1 MNTMASVLK
10 RPNGHYWVQF
20 CDPTKKRQT
29 IRLGK
34 ASRKKADRIKTV
46 VEDLLSGLKL
56 SQAPDDKTLQW
67 LDEAED
73 DIFDKLAAVGLV
85 DDRSTT
91 RLLAFVDEYIVG
103 RKDLKPRTVTKF
115 NATKDY
121 MVAHFGADS
130 DMRKVTEA
138 DGKAFRIYLLSQKNS
153 QGKGMAE
160 NTVRKHTQIAKQFF
174 NHAVSRKLLRVNP
187 LTGLPSTV
195 MPNKERMHYITH
207 EDAAAVIDACPDAQ
221 WRLIFALAR
230 YGALRCPSE
239 ILQLRW
245 VDIDWDKQE
254 MLVRSE
260 KTAHHVGQGSR
271 KVPIFADLMPFIE
284 DARELSEGTGEYL
297 VHRYRDEESNL
308 RTQLHRIIERAHLKP
323 WPKAF
328 QNLRAS
334 RATDLVMHH
343 PLHVVS
349 QWTGHSIETM
359 RKFYLQ
365 VTDEHRQAALAVKPQ
380 LPPKPS
386 PDANARPAGGA
397 KQNPKQSMRDKPRK
411 PAQKKSQTPVFAGFG
426 FECLGLSGPGIA
438 AEGLEPPTRGL

>member
-1 MNTMASVLK
+1 MASVLK
-10 RPNGHYWVQF
+10 RPNGHHWVQF
-20 CDPTKKRQT
+20 WDLGKKRQT

-34 ASRKKADRIKTV
+34 SSRKKADRIKSV

-67 LDEAED
+67 LDEADD
-73 DIFDKLAAVGLV
+73 DIYVKLAAVGLV
-85 DDRSTT
+85 DERSST
-91 RLLAFVDEYIVG
+91 RLAAFVDNYIES
-103 RKDLKPRTVTKF
+103 RSDLKPRTVIKF
-115 NATKDY
+115 NATRDY
-121 MVAHFGADS
+121 MVAHFGEGC

-138 DGKAFRIYLLSQKNS
+138 DGQAFRVYLLSQQNS
-153 QGKGMAE
+153 KGQNMAE

-187 LTGLPSTV
+187 LAGLPSTV

-207 EDAAAVIDACPDAQ
+207 DDARAVIDACPDSQ

-239 ILQLRW
+239 ILELKW
-245 VDIDWDKQE
+245 SDIDWDKQE

-271 KVPIFADLMPFIE
+271 RVPIFTDLMPFIE
-284 DARELSEGTGEYL
+284 DAQELSEGTGEYL
-297 VHRYRDEESNL
+297 IHRYRDQESNL
-308 RTQLHRIIERAHLKP
+308 RTQLHRIIKRARLSP

-334 RATDLVMHH
+334 RATDLVTHH

-359 RKFYLQ
+359 KKFYLQ
-365 VTDEHRQAALAVKPQ
+365 VTDEHREAALAIKPQ
-380 LPPKPS
+380 LPPETSKTLYAPPEGEAKP
-386 PDANARPAGGA
+386 
-397 KQNPKQSMRDKPRK
+397 KPKPSMRDTARNEASETGQKPFF
-411 PAQKKSQTPVFAGFG
+411 TGFG
-426 FECLGLSGPGIA
+426 FESLKMPTPSIA

>member
-1 MNTMASVLK
+1 MASVLK

-20 CDPTKKRQT
+20 LDLEKKRQT
-29 IRLGK
+29 VRLGK
-34 ASRKKADRIKTV
+34 TSRKKADRIKSV
-46 VEDLLSGLKL
+46 AEDLLSGLKL
-56 SQAPDDKTLQW
+56 SQSPDDKTLQW
-67 LDEAED
+67 LDECDD
-73 DIFDKLAAVGLV
+73 DIYDKLAAVGLV

-91 RLLAFVDEYIVG
+91 RLSAFIAEYIKS
-103 RKDLKPRTVTKF
+103 RTDLKPRTVIKF

-121 MVAHFGADS
+121 MVAHFGAECDL
-130 DMRKVTEA
+130 RKVTEA
-138 DGKAFRIYLLSQKNS
+138 DGQAFRIYLLSQQNS
-153 QGKGMAE
+153 KGQGMAE

-187 LTGLPSTV
+187 LAGLPSTV

-207 EDAAAVIDACPDAQ
+207 DDAAAVIDACPDAQ

-245 VDIDWDKQE
+245 ADIDWGKQE

-284 DARELSEGTGEYL
+284 DARELSEGKGEFL
-297 VHRYRDEESNL
+297 VHRYRDEETNL
-308 RTQLHRIIERAHLKP
+308 RTQLHRIAERAHLKP

-380 LPPKPS
+380 LPPKQAT
-386 PDANARPAGGA
+386 DCTTRPKGEA
-397 KQNPKQSMRDKPRK
+397 KQNPKQSMRDTVRNE
-411 PAQKKSQTPVFAGFG
+411 AQQKSQTPRFTGFG
-426 FECLGLSGPGIA
+426 LECLGMSGPGIA